1 MPTAIERFTGIG
13 WKEQKPALLVGFG
26 HAGTHWI
33 VATFYLILPFVAK
46 DLGLSYSEVGFLV
59 AVLHFSSASAN
70 FGSGLV
76 VDVTGRK
83 VIFLLLSLLIGGTAF
98 SVFAMGPAF
107 PVLILTVVFIGGS
120 TNLWHP
126 AAISFLT
133 ELYPNRKGYALSLHV
148 LGASLADSLAPLVAG
163 ILIATIA
170 WRGTATMGTIP
181 AFLSALLIASLLL
194 RRDGAS
200 TSRERRVSG
209 FRDYLSGLKELV
221 SNRAILSLCLMS
233 GFRNMTINGLYVF
246 LPLYLADVMRI
257 SPVWMGAAM
266 TALQVGAIVGT
277 PIAGVASDRMSR
289 RTIMMAGLT
298 FSTAVLLALTLV
310 DSNVIFIAGVSSLGF
325 VLFSVR
331 PVIQSWLMD
340 LTPPRVGGSATSL
353 LFGIQSALSTLAPA
367 VGGLIADAWGLRA
380 VFLML
385 GGTILVANLLT
396 FLLPRE
402 DPQRTRA

>member
-26 HAGTHWI
+26 HAGTHWV

-46 DLGLSYSEVGFLV
+46 DLGLSYSEVRFLV
-59 AVLHFSSASAN
+59 AALHLSSASAN

-76 VDVTGRK
+76 VDITGRK
-83 VIFLLLSLLIGGTAF
+83 VVFLLLSLIIGGVAF

-107 PVLILTVVFIGGS
+107 PVLVLMVVFIGGS

-126 AAISFLT
+126 AAISFLSQ
-133 ELYPNRKGYALSLHV
+133 LYPTHKGYALSLHV

-163 ILIATIA
+163 ILIATLA
-170 WRGTATMGTIP
+170 WQGTAALGAIP
-181 AFLSALLIASLLL
+181 SFLAALLTAAVLL
-194 RRDGAS
+194 RSDRPAAPGD
-200 TSRERRVSG
+200 RRVAG
-209 FRDYLSGLKELV
+209 FRDYLAGLKELV
-221 SNRAILSLCLMS
+221 SNKAILSLCLMS
-233 GFRNMTINGLYVF
+233 GFRNMTVNGLYVF

-257 SPVWMGAAM
+257 SPIWMGAAM
-266 TALQVGAIVGT
+266 TALQVGAIFGT

-289 RTIMMAGLT
+289 RTIMMAGLS
-298 FSTAVLLALTLV
+298 FSTVVLLGLTLV
-310 DSNVIFIAGVSSLGF
+310 DNNVVFIAGVSMLGF

-353 LFGIQSALSTLAPA
+353 LFGIQSGLSALAPA
-367 VGGLIADAWGLRA
+367 IGGMMADAWGLRS

-385 GGTILVANLLT
+385 GATILIANLLT

-402 DPQRTRA
+402 DPTRR